1 MRPEPTAAR
10 DGGFTLLE
18 VIVAFAI
25 SALAVSI
32 LYEGTAGGLMATNS
46 AGKMVEA
53 LSLAQSHIAAIGRG
67 APISQQDASGVDG
80 DGFDWTLHIKPVA
93 TRQLALS
100 DSDRANDTKETA
112 AVLYDVVV
120 TETWHEGIRHREV
133 TLATRRFE
141 FRAAAS

>member
-1 MRPEPTAAR
+1 MRTSSPR
-10 DGGFTLLE
+10 QDGFTLLE

-25 SALAVSI
+25 SALAISI
-32 LYEGTAGGLMATNS
+32 LYEGTLGGLAATAA
-46 AGKMVEA
+46 AGKTMEA

-67 APISQQDASGVDG
+67 APIVPQDDSGTDG
-80 DGFDWTLHIKPVA
+80 GGFDWTLHIKPIGSREM
-93 TRQLALS
+93 TLS

-120 TETWHEGIRHREV
+120 TESWTEGLRHREV
-133 TLATRRFE
+133 RIATRRFD

>member
-1 MRPEPTAAR
+1 MRPDGRRAA

-32 LYEGTAGGLMATNS
+32 LYEGTAGGLMATAS

-67 APISQQDASGVDG
+67 AAISQQEASGVDG
-80 DGFDWTLHIKPVA
+80 GGFNWTLHTKPVA
-93 TRQLALS
+93 SREMTLS
-100 DSDRANDTKETA
+100 DSDRANDTKETS

-120 TETWHEGIRHREV
+120 TETWNEGIRHRSV
-133 TLATRRFE
+133 TVATRRFE